1 MKKIKKT
8 ASRRGETFIE
18 LLVSILIIALSAAL
32 LFGMYQASGNIN
44 RAAQQMDDN
53 LYQAVTEAG
62 NQTGEP
68 QKGKVSFEIKDMTS
82 ADGLIPGGADGG
94 NSGEIDVHI
103 YSNDAVTTYSK
114 TAP

>member
-18 LLVSILIIALSAAL
+18 LLVSILFIALSAAL
-32 LFGMYQASGNIN
+32 LFGMYQ
-44 RAAQQMDDN
+44 AAQQMDDN